1 MLNLIAD
8 VLLLATGQQLP
19 RRRDTRAHTQR

>member
-8 VLLLATGQQLP
+8 VLLLATGQHVTY
-19 RRRDTRAHTQR
+19 RRDTRPVSQR